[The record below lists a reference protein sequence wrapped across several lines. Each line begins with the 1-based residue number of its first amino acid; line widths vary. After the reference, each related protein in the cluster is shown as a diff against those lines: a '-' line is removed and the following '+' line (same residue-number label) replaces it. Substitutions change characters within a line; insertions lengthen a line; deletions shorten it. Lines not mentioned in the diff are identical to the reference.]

1 MTASTLPRLLRHL
14 LQPAWRVRRLFHA
27 DAMARIGEAVAR
39 SESGHGGEIRFVVE
53 AALDFLPLLRGVSAR
68 ERAVQVFSELRV
80 WDTADN
86 NGVLIYLLLADR
98 DVEIV
103 ADRGVSAR
111 LPAVEWEA
119 ICHEMEAHFRRG
131 EFEAGALAGI
141 TRVDALLRQLYPA
154 AGGGANELPDVP
166 EVLG

>member
-27 DAMARIGEAVAR
+27 AAMARIGEAVAR
-39 SESGHGGEIRFVVE
+39 SETGHGGEIRFVVE
-53 AALDFLPLLRGVSAR
+53 AALDFLPLLRGVNAR
-68 ERAVQVFSELRV
+68 ERAVQVFSDLRV

-111 LPAVEWEA
+111 VAATEWEA
-119 ICHEMEAHFRRG
+119 ICREMEAHFRRG

-141 TRVDALLRQLYPA
+141 ARVDALLRRLYPA
-154 AGGGANELPDVP
+154 GGGGANELPDVP
-166 EVLG
+166 AVLG